1 MFKNFQNDETWYTIT
16 SEFPLEAV
24 FGYSADNIGDFNG
37 DNIPDFIISAPH
49 ANALNRTKSGCV
61 YLLYGNS
68 DRLAMSDLDLASLT
82 PLQGFRI
89 IGSTGSLLGSNAR
102 GIGDWNGDGFNDII
116 VTAPGKS
123 KQGRNNGG
131 MAYII
136 LGKLGG
142 YEFVDLAKHKSPTYG
157 LKIYGSAKGSML
169 GAGGHGADGIG
180 DFNADGFDD
189 VVIGEHGK
197 NDYTGEAVILFG
209 SASTSDLDLALPLG
223 ERGFVIKGNQAFSIC
238 GDRVFGVGGFRW
250 DSAPAA
256 EGKGYQ
262 RRGDVLVVCG
272 AKVMYLY
279 GGPGRAK
286 DRLVSDIVYVEEACF
301 RLYFIV
307 YCVLAIAEEGS
318 NIFGTFPSLVLT
330 APCPSTP
337 SETCLFLGDDAKA
350 RVYVVRSGGKLE
362 AGEDGV
368 DVRRLR
374 DRGSILKGPED
385 SPGSLTVL
393 SSSSASPTV
402 LLHSPSTNDYY
413 GVTYVT
419 RDPAADLRN
428 VTVHDKQ
435 NLKEQGMSVVL
446 WPPNIG
452 SVKTHLLPL
461 GTGSADVLLIG
472 TSLVDGQQETAT
484 ATAKTKDLSD
494 LAQGRGRA
502 YILIAGFQ
510 HRTRIDLGN
519 AHHNRDVDD
528 SLGEASSSNG
538 DIHSGSA
545 HGDSMREL

>member
-1 MFKNFQNDETWYTIT
+1 MGALGSKILFCVLFHGWFLSLSCSLKTWYSIT
-16 SEFPLEAV
+16 SEFPVEAV
-24 FGYSADNIGDFNG
+24 FGYSVDNIGDFNG
-37 DNIPDFIISAPH
+37 DNIPDYIISAPH

-136 LGKLGG
+136 LGKFGG
-142 YEFVDLAKHKSPTYG
+142 YELVDLAKHKSPTYG

-223 ERGFVIKGNQAFSIC
+223 ERGFIIKGNQAFSIC

-262 RRGDVLVVCG
+262 RRGDVLVMCG
-272 AKVMYLY
+272 TKVMYLY

-286 DRLVSDIVYVEEACF
+286 DRLASDILYV
-301 RLYFIV
+301 
-307 YCVLAIAEEGS
+307 EEGS

-330 APCPSTP
+330 APCPSAP
-337 SETCLFLGDDAKA
+337 SETCLFLGDDTKA
-350 RVYVVRSGGKLE
+350 RVYVVRSGGKME

-374 DRGSILKGPED
+374 DRGSIMKGPED
-385 SPGSLTVL
+385 FPSSLTVL

-402 LLHSPSTNDYY
+402 LLHSPNTNDYY
-413 GVTYVT
+413 GVTYAT
-419 RDPAADLRN
+419 RDPEADLRN
-428 VTVHDKQ
+428 VTLQDKQ
-435 NLKEQGMSVVL
+435 SLKERGLSVVL

-484 ATAKTKDLSD
+484 ATAKTRDLSD

-502 YILIAGFQ
+502 YILTSGFQ
-510 HRTRIDLGN
+510 LRTRIDLGN

-528 SLGEASSSNG
+528 SLGEASSSNVDMHIG
-538 DIHSGSA
+538 NAHSA
-545 HGDSMREL
+545 SMNEL